1 MAIQS
6 LRQWPAIGSA
16 YIGDGEM
23 DARTRKLMRMYRIE
37 KKDAQALVDA
47 GLDTPRKIKAE
58 LGNAKLPRALKDKVK
73 R

>member
-1 MAIQS
+1 
-6 LRQWPAIGSA
+6 
-16 YIGDGEM
+16 M